1 MQKRNL
7 ILELTNS
14 ACIQSYMDNVLSFK
28 SVIHTGIVI
37 IVERKKNLQNWAV
50 YKYDFKHLSEG
61 EIQNTEGKR
70 KIHVWLGWGAKRI
83 KMKSR
88 LVVYLY
94 TLHKHGCSL
103 DMGCS
108 S

>member
-103 DMGCS
+103 NMGCS

>member
-37 IVERKKNLQNWAV
+37 IVERKKIYRTEQSTNMASNISQ
-50 YKYDFKHLSEG
+50 KERFK
-61 EIQNTEGKR
+61 IQRGKER
-70 KIHVWLGWGAKRI
+70 Y
-83 KMKSR
+83 M
-88 LVVYLY
+88 
-94 TLHKHGCSL
+94 CDL
-103 DMGCS
+103 DEVLNVS
-108 S
+108 K

>member
-37 IVERKKNLQNWAV
+37 IVERKKKSTELSSLQIWLQTSLRRRDS
-50 YKYDFKHLSEG
+50 KYRG
-61 EIQNTEGKR
+61 EKEDTCVTWMR
-70 KIHVWLGWGAKRI
+70 
-83 KMKSR
+83 
-88 LVVYLY
+88 
-94 TLHKHGCSL
+94 C
-103 DMGCS
+103 
-108 S
+108 

>member
-37 IVERKKNLQNWAV
+37 IVERKKKSTELSSLQ
-50 YKYDFKHLSEG
+50 
-61 EIQNTEGKR
+61 I
-70 KIHVWLGWGAKRI
+70 
-83 KMKSR
+83 
-88 LVVYLY
+88 
-94 TLHKHGCSL
+94 
-103 DMGCS
+103 
-108 S
+108 

>member
-37 IVERKKNLQNWAV
+37 VEREKKSTELSSLQIWLQTSLRRRDS
-50 YKYDFKHLSEG
+50 KYRG
-61 EIQNTEGKR
+61 EKEDTCVTWMR
-70 KIHVWLGWGAKRI
+70 
-83 KMKSR
+83 
-88 LVVYLY
+88 
-94 TLHKHGCSL
+94 C
-103 DMGCS
+103 
-108 S
+108 

>member
-37 IVERKKNLQNWAV
+37 VERTKKIYRTEQSTNMASNISQKERFKIQRGKGRYMCDLDEVLNVSKWNL
-50 YKYDFKHLSEG
+50 
-61 EIQNTEGKR
+61 
-70 KIHVWLGWGAKRI
+70 VWLFI
-83 KMKSR
+83 
-88 LVVYLY
+88 Y
-94 TLHKHGCSL
+94 TA
-103 DMGCS
+103 
-108 S
+108 

>member
-50 YKYDFKHLSEG
+50 YKYGFKHLSEG
-61 EIQNTEGKR
+61 EIQNTEGKGR
-70 KIHVWLGWGAKRI
+70 YMCDLDEVLNVSKWNLVWLFI
-83 KMKSR
+83 
-88 LVVYLY
+88 Y
-94 TLHKHGCSL
+94 TA
-103 DMGCS
+103 
-108 S
+108 

>member
-50 YKYDFKHLSEG
+50 YKYGFKHLSEG

>member
-37 IVERKKNLQNWAV
+37 VERKKKIYRTEQSTNMASNISQ
-50 YKYDFKHLSEG
+50 KERFK
-61 EIQNTEGKR
+61 IQREKEDTCVTWMR
-70 KIHVWLGWGAKRI
+70 
-83 KMKSR
+83 
-88 LVVYLY
+88 
-94 TLHKHGCSL
+94 C
-103 DMGCS
+103 
-108 S
+108 

>member
-37 IVERKKNLQNWAV
+37 VERKKNLQNWAV
-50 YKYDFKHLSEG
+50 YKYGFKHLSEG

>member
-37 IVERKKNLQNWAV
+37 VEREKKSTELSSLQLWLQTSLRRRDS
-50 YKYDFKHLSEG
+50 KYR
-61 EIQNTEGKR
+61 GKR
-70 KIHVWLGWGAKRI
+70 KIHV
-83 KMKSR
+83 
-88 LVVYLY
+88 
-94 TLHKHGCSL
+94 
-103 DMGCS
+103 
-108 S
+108 

>member
-37 IVERKKNLQNWAV
+37 IVERKKIYRTEQSTNMTSNISQ
-50 YKYDFKHLSEG
+50 KERFK
-61 EIQNTEGKR
+61 IQRGKER
-70 KIHVWLGWGAKRI
+70 Y
-83 KMKSR
+83 M
-88 LVVYLY
+88 
-94 TLHKHGCSL
+94 CDL
-103 DMGCS
+103 DEVLNVS
-108 S
+108 K